1 MPANLTIKYH
11 KAEQAYR
18 QATSPEE
25 ELRCLQVMLRD
36 LPKHKGTDKLQANLK
51 QKISRLK
58 KEMEAA
64 QSSKTGPSKTG
75 PSKKIPRQGAGR
87 VIIIGG
93 PNAGKSQLLAS
104 MTRATPEIA
113 PYPYSTR
120 EPNVGMMPWEDV
132 SIQLIDTPP
141 ITADIMDPN
150 TQGLIRGSDL
160 VLLVADL
167 GADEGIDQLQE
178 LLARLANTKTSLAT
192 ETYLSPTD
200 VGCSFTKTFFVANKC
215 DLPDSIDRLAL
226 LHEYCE
232 IEFDEFIVSA
242 QQQVNLDSLRAAIFG
257 GLDVVRVYTKLPN
270 EKEPDYEKPFTLKRG
285 GTLQDVAE
293 LIHKDIADNLKGAR
307 VWGETV
313 HDGAMVR
320 ADYELS
326 DKDVV
331 EIHT

>member
-1 MPANLTIKYH
+1 M
-11 KAEQAYR
+11 
-18 QATSPEE
+18 
-25 ELRCLQVMLRD
+25 
-36 LPKHKGTDKLQANLK
+36 
-51 QKISRLK
+51 
-58 KEMEAA
+58 
-64 QSSKTGPSKTG
+64 
-75 PSKKIPRQGAGR
+75 
-87 VIIIGG
+87 
-93 PNAGKSQLLAS
+93 LAS